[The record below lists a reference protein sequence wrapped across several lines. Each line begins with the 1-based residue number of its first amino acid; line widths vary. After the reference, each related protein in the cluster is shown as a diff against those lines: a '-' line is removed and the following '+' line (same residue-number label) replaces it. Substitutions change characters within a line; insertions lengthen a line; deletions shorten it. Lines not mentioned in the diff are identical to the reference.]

1 MSKKTSR
8 SAVCANRHSAVLCA
22 KTRHFFAVCANLVSV
37 LCAVLIFTG
46 CSKNETAASRTQ
58 KTTASVS
65 DVIQQR
71 MAESDANKTANAA
84 QVATAQTSAPLVTH
98 SNPAPGTSPQTP
110 ATAETANSAP
120 TPETQTTPPA
130 PAHKA
135 PDPIK
140 SESVSVDVDLTA
152 LSSTMVYS
160 EVLNIMTYPETY
172 VGKTVKMRGIFSYY
186 HDEKTEQYYFGCI
199 IQDATA
205 CCARGIE
212 FILTDDYLFP
222 DDCPT
227 EGEIV
232 TVAGEFD
239 IYEENGLDY
248 FTLRH
253 SKLLV

>member
-1 MSKKTSR
+1 MKRFSFSAICVLALV
-8 SAVCANRHSAVLCA
+8 AVC
-22 KTRHFFAVCANLVSV
+22 
-37 LCAVLIFTG
+37 G
-46 CSKNETAASRTQ
+46 CIKNETAASRTQ

-71 MAESDANKTANAA
+71 IAETDANNTTNDTQVVPLEPQSAPVQNDV
-84 QVATAQTSAPLVTH
+84 QVAPLATN
-98 SNPAPGTSPQTP
+98 SNPATGTASAP
-110 ATAETANSAP
+110 ASNSAP

-130 PAHKA
+130 PAHKK
-135 PDPIK
+135 PEPIK
-140 SESVSVDVDLTA
+140 SESVSVDVDLTT

-172 VGKTVKMRGIFSYY
+172 VGKTVKMRGIFAYY
-186 HDEKTEQYYFGCI
+186 HDEQTDQYYFGCI

-205 CCARGIE
+205 CCAQGIE

-222 DDCPT
+222 DDYPK

-232 TVAGEFD
+232 TVAGEFF
-239 IYEENGLDY
+239 IYKENGLDY
-248 FTLRH
+248 FTLKN

>member
-1 MSKKTSR
+1 MKRFSFSAICVLALV
-8 SAVCANRHSAVLCA
+8 AVC
-22 KTRHFFAVCANLVSV
+22 
-37 LCAVLIFTG
+37 G
-46 CSKNETAASRTQ
+46 CIKNETAASRTQ
-58 KTTASVS
+58 KTTISVS

-71 MAESDANKTANAA
+71 IAEADANNTANAA
-84 QVATAQTSAPLVTH
+84 NSAAGAPSPVTTAQASAPLVTN
-98 SNPAPGTSPQTP
+98 SNPATGTASL
-110 ATAETANSAP
+110 ATSASNSAP

-135 PDPIK
+135 PEPIK

-186 HDEKTEQYYFGCI
+186 HDEKTDQYYFGCI

-205 CCARGIE
+205 CCAQGIE

-222 DDCPT
+222 DDYPT

-239 IYEENGLDY
+239 IYKENGLDY

>member
-1 MSKKTSR
+1 M
-8 SAVCANRHSAVLCA
+8 CAI
-22 KTRHFFAVCANLVSV
+22 LVSV
-37 LCAVLIFTG
+37 LCAALIFTG

-58 KTTASVS
+58 KSTASVS

-71 MAESDANKTANAA
+71 IAETDSVNATVSANDTQVVPLEPQSAPVQNDV
-84 QVATAQTSAPLVTH
+84 QVAPLATN
-98 SNPAPGTSPQTP
+98 SNPAPAS
-110 ATAETANSAP
+110 NSAP

-130 PAHKA
+130 SARKKPE
-135 PDPIK
+135 PIK
-140 SESVSVDVDLTA
+140 SESVSVDVDLTT

-160 EVLNIMTYPETY
+160 EVLNIMTYPQTY

-186 HDEKTEQYYFGCI
+186 HDEQTDQYYFGCI

-205 CCARGIE
+205 CCAQGIE

-222 DDCPT
+222 DDYPK

-232 TVAGEFD
+232 TVAGEFL
-239 IYEENGLDY
+239 IYKENGLDY
-248 FTLRH
+248 FTLKN

>member
-1 MSKKTSR
+1 MKRFSF
-8 SAVCANRHSAVLCA
+8 SAICV
-22 KTRHFFAVCANLVSV
+22 LVSV
-37 LCAVLIFTG
+37 LCAALIFTG

-71 MAESDANKTANAA
+71 IAETDSANATNAAVSAAGA
-84 QVATAQTSAPLVTH
+84 QSQVTTAQAPASVAI
-98 SNPAPGTSPQTP
+98 PAQTAPSTVNTTDGT
-110 ATAETANSAP
+110 AP
-120 TPETQTTPPA
+120 STTPETQTTPPA
-130 PAHKA
+130 PARKK
-135 PDPIK
+135 PEPIK
-140 SESVSVDVDLTA
+140 SESVSVDVDLTT

-186 HDEKTEQYYFGCI
+186 HDEQTDQYYFGCI

-205 CCARGIE
+205 CCAQGIE

-222 DDCPT
+222 DDYPK

-232 TVAGEFD
+232 TVAGEFL
-239 IYEENGLDY
+239 IYKENGLDY
-248 FTLRH
+248 FTLKN

>member
-1 MSKKTSR
+1 MNKKTSR
-8 SAVCANRHSAVLCA
+8 SAVCAI
-22 KTRHFFAVCANLVSV
+22 LVSV
-37 LCAVLIFTG
+37 LCAALIFTG

-58 KTTASVS
+58 KSTASVS

-71 MAESDANKTANAA
+71 IAETDANNTTNAA
-84 QVATAQTSAPLVTH
+84 NSAAGAPSPVTTAQASAPLVTN
-98 SNPAPGTSPQTP
+98 SNPATGTASL
-110 ATAETANSAP
+110 ATSASNSAP

-135 PDPIK
+135 PEPIK

-186 HDEKTEQYYFGCI
+186 HDEKTDQYYFGCI

-205 CCARGIE
+205 CCAQGIE

-222 DDCPT
+222 DDYPT

-239 IYEENGLDY
+239 IYKENGLDY

>member
-1 MSKKTSR
+1 MKRFSFSAICVLALV
-8 SAVCANRHSAVLCA
+8 AVC
-22 KTRHFFAVCANLVSV
+22 
-37 LCAVLIFTG
+37 G
-46 CSKNETAASRTQ
+46 CIKNETAASRTQ

-71 MAESDANKTANAA
+71 IAETDANNTANGTQVVPLEPQSAPVQNDA
-84 QVATAQTSAPLVTH
+84 QVAPLATNSDSAPLATN
-98 SNPAPGTSPQTP
+98 SNPAPLATGTASSATP
-110 ATAETANSAP
+110 ASNSAP

-130 PAHKA
+130 PARKK
-135 PDPIK
+135 PEPIK
-140 SESVSVDVDLTA
+140 SESVSVDVDLTT

-172 VGKTVKMRGIFSYY
+172 VGKTVKMRGIFAYY
-186 HDEKTEQYYFGCI
+186 HDEQTDQYYFGCI

-205 CCARGIE
+205 CCAQGIE

-222 DDCPT
+222 DDYPK

-239 IYEENGLDY
+239 IYKENGLDY
-248 FTLRH
+248 FTLKN